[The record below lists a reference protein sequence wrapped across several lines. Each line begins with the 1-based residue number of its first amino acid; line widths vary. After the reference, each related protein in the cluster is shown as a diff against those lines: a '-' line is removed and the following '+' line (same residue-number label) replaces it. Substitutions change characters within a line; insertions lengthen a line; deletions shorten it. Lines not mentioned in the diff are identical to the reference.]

1 MNQPMNQPTNQPMN
15 QGESAAAI
23 RAAVAQRIRE
33 TMQRRGLSG
42 AELARRLGVSQ
53 PTIHAWVNGAHG
65 LRRQNIRRLAAEL
78 GVDPA
83 WLEFGADREAE
94 ARAAD
99 TTELAFLR
107 LYRELDDDG
116 QAAVLR
122 LMTALGRGGKP
133 G

>member
-1 MNQPMNQPTNQPMN
+1 MNQPMNQPTNQPMNQPMN

-65 LRRQNIRRLAAEL
+65 LRANAANALA
-78 GVDPA
+78 
-83 WLEFGADREAE
+83 
-94 ARAAD
+94 
-99 TTELAFLR
+99 
-107 LYRELDDDG
+107 
-116 QAAVLR
+116 
-122 LMTALGRGGKP
+122 
-133 G
+133 

>member
-1 MNQPMNQPTNQPMN
+1 MSQSD
-15 QGESAAAI
+15 ESPAAI
-23 RAAVAQRIRE
+23 RQAVADRIRQI
-33 TMQRRGLSG
+33 MQRRGLSG

-65 LRRQNIRRLAAEL
+65 LRRQNIRRLAAEF

-83 WLEFGADREAE
+83 WLEFGVDREAE

-99 TTELAFLR
+99 SAELAFLR
-107 LYRELDDDG
+107 LYRELDDEA

-122 LMTALGRGGKP
+122 LMTALSRGPKTAG
-133 G
+133 